1 MRFSHIFV
9 MPTPALWVSTWS
21 PRHCGCVDTQHGG
34 VQSVFR
40 WLRAHFKKKTGKFCD
55 FQKNKK
61 CRNSAKNVRKCPK
74 SKSPNPPIKNLFS
87 LQISAHL
94 VFKWPR
100 KSKKYTFLGVP
111 ITFVIS
117 TCKKV
122 DFLDFLGHLK
132 AKWAEIWCEHRFLMD
147 GLGELDFGHFWP
159 FLAELWQKN

>member
-1 MRFSHIFV
+1 MRKTYFFEKNSFFEKMSFFQTNEFFSYFCYANPRFMGIKAIPSPLWSRGY
-9 MPTPALWVSTWS
+9 PT
-21 PRHCGCVDTQHGG
+21 
-34 VQSVFR
+34 
-40 WLRAHFKKKTGKFCD
+40 RACTISFQVAAGIFKKKTGKFCD

-94 VFKWPR
+94 VFKWLR
-100 KSKKYTFLGVP
+100 KSKMITFLGVP

-132 AKWAEIWCEHRFLMD
+132 AK
-147 GLGELDFGHFWP
+147 
-159 FLAELWQKN
+159 